1 MQGLSKT
8 TKRREKC
15 KKTSIVAKEMA
26 VFCARMRYIF
36 ELCPK
41 MPQTRHRSFNQKV
54 KVADL
59 LIERDIIFDQKADRS
74 YIYAKPWR
82 PRTWISL
89 TLISNH
95 RRDQV
100 YFYTRVSLI
109 YRNTDFCSFPLLVTT
124 LKKGDLKTPQNLP
137 LLRGG

>member
-1 MQGLSKT
+1 M
-8 TKRREKC
+8 
-15 KKTSIVAKEMA
+15 V

-36 ELCPK
+36 E
-41 MPQTRHRSFNQKV
+41 V

-59 LIERDIIFDQKADRS
+59 LIDRDIIFDQKADRS

-89 TLISNH
+89 TIISNH
-95 RRDQV
+95 RRDQIH
-100 YFYTRVSLI
+100 FYTRVSLI
-109 YRNTDFCSFPLLVTT
+109 YRNTDFCSLPPFGHLNA
-124 LKKGDLKTPQNLP
+124 KGDLKTPQNLP